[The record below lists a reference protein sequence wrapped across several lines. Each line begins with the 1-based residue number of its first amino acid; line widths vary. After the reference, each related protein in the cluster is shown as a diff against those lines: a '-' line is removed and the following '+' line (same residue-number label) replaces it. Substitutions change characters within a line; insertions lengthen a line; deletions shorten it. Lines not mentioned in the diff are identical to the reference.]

1 MYMYNVS
8 LCIIHATLGIVYVTW
23 RIVQASSKLKILL
36 SLKTRA
42 VARKLQK
49 QAVTLMLRETIN
61 NNNNEFFICL

>member
-23 RIVQASSKLKILL
+23 RIVHASSKLKILL
-36 SLKTRA
+36 SIKTRA

-61 NNNNEFFICL
+61 NNNNEFFICS